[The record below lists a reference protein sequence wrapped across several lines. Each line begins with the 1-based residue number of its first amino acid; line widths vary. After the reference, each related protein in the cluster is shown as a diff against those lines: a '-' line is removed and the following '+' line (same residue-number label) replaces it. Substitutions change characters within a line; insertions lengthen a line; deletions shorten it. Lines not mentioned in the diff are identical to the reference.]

1 MRQTLVLAAT
11 AAVALLGTTCSPS
24 TGPIHPMTI
33 GNVWNMSTSTLH
45 GTAIATLDTVSTATI
60 TRTALQKASLSNGR
74 EVVEFRDD
82 TTTHTRTPDTT
93 ISTTGYFYMAEVG
106 DTIKSYTSLDDTTG
120 TSTLMSNPAA
130 GQTWTEGTTTATVV
144 GQEDVT
150 VTAGTYKGAWKVKLS
165 VRHGGLAFDIY
176 EWYARGTG
184 MVKVYYDASYGGS
197 ERVFD
202 EELTSATIK

>member
-1 MRQTLVLAAT
+1 MKRLLVLASV
-11 AAVALLGTTCSPS
+11 AAIALLDMSCTSPS
-24 TGPIHPMTI
+24 GPIHPMTI
-33 GNVWNMSTSTLH
+33 GNVWNMSVSTLH
-45 GTAIATLDTVSTATI
+45 GPAIATLDTVSTATI
-60 TRTALQKASLSNGR
+60 TRTALQKANLSNGQ

-150 VTAGTYKGAWKVKLS
+150 VTAGTYRRAWKVKLS
-165 VRHGGLAFDIY
+165 VSHGSLAFDIY

>member
-1 MRQTLVLAAT
+1 MNRALVLT
-11 AAVALLGTTCSPS
+11 VIAAVALMGATCSPS
-24 TGPIHPMTI
+24 TGSIHPMTI

-45 GTAIATLDTVSTATI
+45 GPATGTLDTVSTATI
-60 TRTALQKASLSNGR
+60 TRTALQKANLSNGR

-93 ISTTGYFYMAEVG
+93 ISTTGYFYMAEAG

-150 VTAGTYKGAWKVKLS
+150 VTAGTYRGAWKLKLS
-165 VRHGGLAFDIY
+165 VSRGGLAFDIY

>member
-1 MRQTLVLAAT
+1 MR
-11 AAVALLGTTCSPS
+11 
-24 TGPIHPMTI
+24 
-33 GNVWNMSTSTLH
+33 
-45 GTAIATLDTVSTATI
+45 
-60 TRTALQKASLSNGR
+60 
-74 EVVEFRDD
+74 
-82 TTTHTRTPDTT
+82 
-93 ISTTGYFYMAEVG
+93 AEVG
-106 DTIKSYTSLDDTTG
+106 DTIFSYTSLDDTIG
-120 TSTLMSNPAA
+120 TPVMRSNPAV
-130 GQTWTEGTTTATVV
+130 GQTWSEGSATAVVV

-165 VRHGGLAFDIY
+165 VSHGGLAFDIY

>member
-1 MRQTLVLAAT
+1 M
-11 AAVALLGTTCSPS
+11 
-24 TGPIHPMTI
+24 
-33 GNVWNMSTSTLH
+33 
-45 GTAIATLDTVSTATI
+45 
-60 TRTALQKASLSNGR
+60 
-74 EVVEFRDD
+74 EFRDD

-165 VRHGGLAFDIY
+165 VSHGGLAFDIY

-184 MVKVYYDASYGGS
+184 MVKVHYDASYGGS